1 MTEPETPSSLDEIRE
16 LLRELPT
23 ADLGAKRAVDER
35 ELELLKPRGALGRLE
50 ELAAWLAT
58 WQGRDDPHM
67 ARPRIAVFAGN
78 HGVAEQGVSAY
89 PASVT
94 VQMVQAFIAGQ
105 AAINQLSALAD
116 ADLRI
121 YELALDQPTAD
132 ISQGPAMT
140 EEEAVRAI
148 AYGMMS
154 VEEGFDCMALGE
166 MGIAN
171 TTSAAALCAGL
182 FGGSGSDWAG
192 PGTGLPEEAVRHKA
206 EVIDRALAVNAAA
219 LGDPLQTLAA
229 LGGFEFCAIL
239 GATIACRLARTPVIL
254 DGFACTAAASVLHAL
269 QPGLMDHCL
278 VAHVSAEPGH
288 RRLLTAIGKEGL
300 LDLGLRLGEASGAA
314 LALPILQAA
323 CACHNG
329 MATFAEAGLA
339 GPPPA

>member
-1 MTEPETPSSLDEIRE
+1 MSDRETPSSLDEIRA
-16 LLRELPT
+16 LLRELPGP
-23 ADLGAKRAVDER
+23 DLGARRSVETR
-35 ELELLKPRGALGRLE
+35 QLELLKPPGALGQLE
-50 ELAAWLAT
+50 ALAAWLAS

-78 HGVAEQGVSAY
+78 HGVAAQGVSAF

-94 VQMVQAFIAGQ
+94 AQMVQAFIAGQ

-121 YELALDQPTAD
+121 YELALDQPTSD

-171 TTSAAALCAGL
+171 TTAASALAAGL
-182 FGGSGSDWAG
+182 FGGTGTDWAG
-192 PGTGLPEEAVRHKA
+192 PGTGVQGDALANKA
-206 EVIDRALAVNAAA
+206 AVIDRALEANAGA
-219 LGDPLQTLAA
+219 LKDPLETLTA

-239 GATIACRLARTPVIL
+239 GAVIASRLARTPVIL
-254 DGFACTAAASVLHAL
+254 DGFACTAAASVLHAIRPEL
-269 QPGLMDHCL
+269 LDHCL

-288 RRLLTAIGKEGL
+288 RRLLDAIGKGAL
-300 LDLGLRLGEASGAA
+300 VDMGMRLGEASGAA
-314 LALPILQAA
+314 LILPILKAA
-323 CACHNG
+323 CACNNG
-329 MATFAEAGLA
+329 MATFEEAGLA
-339 GPPPA
+339 